1 MSVADKLT
9 KLSTDI
15 TSAYNSI
22 QSKGGTIPAHKNTD
36 NLSTAIS
43 SIPSGGWQPQPDW
56 WDIDSILANDT
67 ENYSGKV
74 IILIPDYA
82 PTSIIQTGPF
92 TIKPSMAKTSD
103 GTTYNNVSS
112 NITHTWDTTKDRTCS
127 LGYKTRYVILYYNSS
142 EMNFG
147 HNQAS
152 YDLWKSALYII
163 INGITISSM
172 ANGNIFT
179 NSNLLE
185 CLKITNGLLKPSNLT
200 LGGTLKLKKIIG
212 LDTSLVT
219 NMNNFCS
226 SNGLVSYN
234 DFWKDY
240 QIDTSKV
247 TSFSGAFNTSGLR
260 YIPSLDFNSATNIN
274 NMFNTS
280 TIITINEIKNIKISG
295 INLKTSTLLN
305 HDTLIRFLNALYDYS
320 SSSNTYTLTLGNTN
334 LAKLTSAE
342 IQIGTD
348 KGWTIN

>member
-9 KLSTDI
+9 KLTTDI

-43 SIPSGGWQPQPDW
+43 SIPTGGWQPQPDW
-56 WDIDSILANDT
+56 WDIDSILAEDT
-67 ENYSGKV
+67 ENYAGKV

-92 TIKPSMAKTSD
+92 VTSPSMAKTSD
-103 GTTYNNVSS
+103 GTTYNNVTS
-112 NITHTWDTTKDRTCS
+112 NITHTWDTTKDKSCS

-142 EMNFG
+142 TMNFAN
-147 HNQAS
+147 NQNN
-152 YDLWKSALYII
+152 YNLWKNALYII
-163 INGITISSM
+163 INGVTISSM
-172 ANGNIFT
+172 ANGFVFT
-179 NSNLLE
+179 TSYLLE

-200 LGGTLKLKKIIG
+200 LGGTLRLKKIIG

-219 NMNNFCS
+219 NMNNFCP

-247 TSFSGAFNTSGLR
+247 TSFVSAFNTSGLS
-260 YIPSLDFNSATNIN
+260 YIPSLDFNSATSIN

-295 INLKTSTLLN
+295 LNISQSTVMN

-320 SSSNTYTLTLGNTN
+320 GSGSTYTLTLGATN
-334 LAKLTSAE
+334 LAKLTAE
-342 IQIGTD
+342 EIAIGTA

>member
-9 KLSTDI
+9 KLTTDI

-22 QSKGGTIPAHKNTD
+22 QSKGGTIPSHKNTD

-43 SIPSGGWQPQPDW
+43 SIPTGGWQPQPDW
-56 WDIDSILANDT
+56 WDIDTILANDT

-82 PTSIIQTGPF
+82 PTSIIQTGLF
-92 TIKPSMAKTSD
+92 TINPSMAKTSD
-103 GTTYNNVSS
+103 GTTYNSVSS
-112 NITHTWDTTKDRTCS
+112 NITHTWDTTKDKTCS

-147 HNQAS
+147 HNQNN
-152 YDLWKSALYII
+152 YFLWKSALYII

-172 ANGNIFT
+172 ANGFVFT
-179 NSNLLE
+179 ASYLLE

-219 NMNNFCS
+219 NMNNFCT

-260 YIPSLDFNSATNIN
+260 YIPSLDFNSATSIN

-295 INLKTSTLLN
+295 INLTQSTSLN

-320 SSSNTYTLTLGNTN
+320 NSSDTYTLTLGSTN
-334 LAKLTSAE
+334 LAKLTSTE